1 MTRTLTLRSALST
14 VADGTMLDR
23 EDQTNGQLLE
33 NRRRLLATID
43 AVPEQTAIVC
53 LNYKPGRDYLTYR
66 EAQSAELGTGIL
78 GDHSQCSVADALVT
92 AQAGVALFL
101 PVADCAATIL
111 HDSVQGVLMLS
122 HLGRHS
128 LEVNGGAESVRHLVR
143 YYGSDPSNLRAWI
156 GPAPS
161 KTAYPIFK
169 LDGAGMKESAVSQLL
184 SAGVLAENIDV
195 HPAETDL
202 DDSFFSHSEFKAG
215 RRDSDGRFAV
225 AAMLV

>member
-1 MTRTLTLRSALST
+1 MSRKLTLRSALST

-23 EDQTNGQLLE
+23 ENQTSAELLE
-33 NRRRLLATID
+33 NRRQLLATID
-43 AVPEQTAIVC
+43 AIPEQTAIVC

-66 EAQSAELGTGIL
+66 EAQSGELGTGIL

-92 AQAGVALFL
+92 TQAGVALFL

-111 HDSVQGVLMLS
+111 HDPEQGVLMLS

-128 LEVNGGAESVRHLVR
+128 LEVNGGAESVRHLVDH
-143 YYGSDPSNLRAWI
+143 YGCDPSKLKVWV
-156 GPAPS
+156 GPTPS
-161 KTAYPIFK
+161 KEAYPIFK
-169 LDGAGMKESAVSQLL
+169 LDGAGMKEAAVAQLL

-195 HPAETDL
+195 HPAETDR